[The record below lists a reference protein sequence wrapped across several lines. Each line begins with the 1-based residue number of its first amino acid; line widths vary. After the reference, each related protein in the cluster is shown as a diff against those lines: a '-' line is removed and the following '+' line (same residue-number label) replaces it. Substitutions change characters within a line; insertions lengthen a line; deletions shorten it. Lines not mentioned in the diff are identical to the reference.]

1 MSASVIRSPSSVNR
15 IRNTPCVLGCC
26 GPMLTTNG
34 SVFIDMDGVSL
45 SLVMPQLSSWGAR
58 TRAASSSPPLPPPL
72 QRTAWLPREPLQPR
86 HLAAREVQPV
96 LAQRMP
102 REAVPE
108 EDATQVRVAL
118 EADAHQVVS
127 LALLEVR
134 PAPDQRHRRH
144 LRVLAVVRTHL
155 ERRREV
161 VAYREQVVDDLEVV
175 QPVDSAQR
183 AEEAEAQLRVVAQ
196 ERAGLDQVIGLH
208 LRPLRRG
215 FGDGVRELLL
225 DAVSDVEAR
234 EDRRNSPYLPQPEG
248 WGARQ
253 RIIIPHPLRRC

>member
-1 MSASVIRSPSSVNR
+1 MIRSPSSVNR

-26 GPMLTTNG
+26 GPILTTNG

-45 SLVMPQLSSWGAR
+45 PQPEGCGIGLRSLVMPQLSSWGAR

-72 QRTAWLPREPLQPR
+72 QRSAWLPLEPLQPR

-118 EADAHQVVS
+118 EADAHQIVS

-208 LRPLRRG
+208 LRPL
-215 FGDGVRELLL
+215 
-225 DAVSDVEAR
+225 S
-234 EDRRNSPYLPQPEG
+234 
-248 WGARQ
+248 
-253 RIIIPHPLRRC
+253 